1 MNTSVPRS
9 LEHPMPLYSVPPKP
23 LRSFESFNTLA
34 WSGHDPLKSIILQGL
49 SKQIWAGC
57 ALVGSRCPVE
67 HLKPRVRHIFS
78 NCHAGIGKGKKEG
91 MKAVQIRCHL
101 FVDFASKHIC
111 IYLSIYLYIYI
122 HMIIYV
128 YINIYIHIYIYMT
141 NIFEALLH
149 SCPSRTRKK
158 HPLRKGYNVFRL

>member
-1 MNTSVPRS
+1 
-9 LEHPMPLYSVPPKP
+9 MPLYSVPPKP

-111 IYLSIYLYIYI
+111 IYLSIYLSIYI
-122 HMIIYV
+122 HTYDYICIYK
-128 YINIYIHIYIYMT
+128 YIYTYIYMT